1 MLFGFWIRA
10 TYIFQLTTGIIHSM
24 SFFVEQKGAN
34 DTEQQLLQLMTQYK
48 MDMGQGFH
56 RIMADIVTSLSA
68 CLTLLC
74 FMGGSMLLVLYRS
87 DVSTTVMKRILLVNS
102 LVFATGLVVMAVFAF
117 LPPVVCF
124 GLITFCSIMAWA
136 TISEAKTSTS

>member
-56 RIMADIVTSLSA
+56 RSMADIVTSLSA